1 MAHSTIH
8 GLIGIFGRIIFY
20 IGLVLI
26 LLDAFISAFLS
37 GDYVLLFI
45 EIILFPLTYFIH
57 PWFSGMWW
65 LLIISLVGYC
75 VSTFIGG
82 MEPVG

>member
-1 MAHSTIH
+1 MASLAVR

-20 IGLVLI
+20 IGFLLI

-45 EIILFPLTYFIH
+45 EIMLLPLTYFIH

-65 LLIISLVGYC
+65 LLIISLVGYWA
-75 VSTFIGG
+75 STFIGG
-82 MEPVG
+82 MEPVE